1 MFELIWSFNSALAW
15 LIGIYT
21 FVHSMC
27 MITRC
32 LIRNFIRKPLDLT
45 QRYGKGSWVVI
56 TGPTG
61 GIGTEYCKQLAKQGF
76 NLVLLGRN
84 KQKLDDLEAELKRDH
99 LQLKT
104 KIVVADFGEDI
115 SPEFYEKLYDQMKDL
130 DVSMLINNAAILNSG
145 FFEDSPIQDLISR
158 ANLNMGAP
166 ALLVRFFIN
175 DFLKRGNKTAI
186 INVSSLVNVFPS
198 PFVREYSGSKR
209 FLSLFSYFLHDNYG
223 DKIDVQD
230 LSPGMV
236 STNMAGNRKSSD
248 TISAEHCV
256 SSSLRDLGHEFCT
269 VPSVFHSLFGQVIF
283 VCYRYLTPVFHGVIV
298 RGAEKD
304 TLASYYRKNKS
315 RVFGE
320 KPS

>member
-61 GIGTEYCKQLAKQGF
+61 GIGSEYCKQLAKQGF

-99 LQLKT
+99 PQLKT

-130 DVSMLINNAAILNSG
+130 DVSMLINNAAWLKITYFG
-145 FFEDSPIQDLISR
+145 DLPPAETLSR
-158 ANLNMGAP
+158 AKLNMGGP
-166 ALLVRFFIN
+166 ALLISFFIN
-175 DFLKRGNKTAI
+175 DFLKRATKTAI
-186 INVSSLVNVFPS
+186 INISSLGSTFPF
-198 PFVREYSGSKR
+198 PYTADYSGSKR
-209 FLSLFSYFLHDNYG
+209 FLSLLSYYLHDNYG

-230 LSPGMV
+230 LNPGVVTTKLGEYRDGPEAISPE
-236 STNMAGNRKSSD
+236 R
-248 TISAEHCV
+248 CV
-256 SSSLRDLGHEFCT
+256 KSSLRDLGQEFST
-269 VPSVFHSLFGQVIF
+269 VPTVVHSLSGQF
-283 VCYRYLTPVFHGVIV
+283 VHVLYRFC
-298 RGAEKD
+298 
-304 TLASYYRKNKS
+304 
-315 RVFGE
+315 
-320 KPS
+320 KPIYSNMFVNVVENAVMTNFYKENRDKIYGIE